1 MAAQV
6 KVVGLDTAKNVFQVH
21 GADESGRAVLRKRL
35 RRNQLSDF
43 FANLPQCLVGLEAT
57 QGAHYWARILTAFGH
72 EVKLIAP
79 QFVKPYLKE
88 QKNDARDAAAICEAV
103 GRPEMRFVPPKSIGQ
118 QDLQA
123 LHRIRSRLIGSR
135 TQLGNQ
141 IRGLLAEYG
150 IVLPLHLSQV
160 RSQLPELFSEEHPL
174 LTSFSRELFAS
185 LYEELCALDQ
195 RIQAMEER
203 IQRVFASNEQCQ
215 RLAAIEGVGPLIATA
230 MVAAVSDGRVFRNG
244 RQFAAWLGL
253 VPRQHSSGD
262 KRRLLGITKRGDPYL
277 RMLLVHGARSVVYR
291 SPGKSDRRNQW
302 IAEKQRK
309 IGTTKTCVAV
319 ANKNARI
326 IWALLAKDEPYRAA
340 A

>member
-1 MAAQV
+1 
-6 KVVGLDTAKNVFQVH
+6 
-21 GADESGRAVLRKRL
+21 
-35 RRNQLSDF
+35 
-43 FANLPQCLVGLEAT
+43 
-57 QGAHYWARILTAFGH
+57 
-72 EVKLIAP
+72 
-79 QFVKPYLKE
+79 VKPYLKG

-326 IWALLAKDEPYRAA
+326 IWALLAKDERYRAA

>member
-1 MAAQV
+1 MGNAV
-6 KVVGLDTAKNVFQVH
+6 RTIGLDTAKHVFQVH
-21 GADESGRAVLRKRL
+21 GADAKGRVVLRKRL
-35 RRNQLSDF
+35 KRSQVADF
-43 FANLPQCLVGLEAT
+43 FANLPKCLVGLEAT
-57 QGAHYWARILTAFGH
+57 RGANYWARVIGSYGH
-72 EVKLIAP
+72 EAKLMAP
-79 QFVKPYLKE
+79 QFVRPYVKG
-88 QKNDARDAAAICEAV
+88 QKNDAQDAAGICEAV
-103 GRPEMRFVPPKSIGQ
+103 TRPEMRFVPPKSVEQ

-123 LHRIRSRLIGSR
+123 LHRIRSRLIGNR

-150 IVLPLHLSQV
+150 IILPLHLSQV
-160 RSQLPELFSEEHPL
+160 RVQLPVLFSEEHPL
-174 LTSFSRELFAS
+174 LTRFSRELFSS
-185 LYEELCALDQ
+185 LYEELCAVDQ

-203 IQRVFASNEQCQ
+203 IQRVFTSNEQCQ
-215 RLAAIEGVGPLIATA
+215 RIAAIEGVGPLIATA

-262 KRRLLGITKRGDPYL
+262 KRRLLGITKKGDPYL

-291 SPGKSDRRNQW
+291 STGKTDRRNQW

-309 IGTTKTCVAV
+309 LGTTKTCVAV

-326 IWALLAKDEPYRAA
+326 IWAVLSKNEPYRVAA
-340 A
+340 